1 MANALALVLLT
12 FDKLLLPVAEKRFQ
26 SYSNIVYL
34 KKGCCCQKR
43 NRDFDSGYRMHGSNE
58 GYITVQ
64 NGLFSGC
71 LLVGGR
77 DITRWQVNVINN
89 MIKI

>member
-12 FDKLLLPVAEKRFQ
+12 FDKLLQRNVSRVCSCSKLK
-26 SYSNIVYL
+26 SYPNIVYL
-34 KKGCCCQKR
+34 IKDAVCCQKR
-43 NRDFDSGYRMHGSNE
+43 NRDFDLGYRMHGSNE

-77 DITRWQVNVINN
+77 DITR
-89 MIKI
+89 